1 MDYICEHCN
10 SVIGQYVE
18 GELQP
23 KCPDHPDGVVMLVG
37 E

>member
-1 MDYICEHCN
+1 MDYVCEHCN

-23 KCPDHPDGVVMLVG
+23 KCSDRPDGVVMLVV